1 VLGKEEKKKMALM
14 PDADFEGDFLEV
26 QENIG
31 GIANAASAVLLPLR
45 SKERYEKQYA
55 IFCEWRK
62 AKGANGVNEDLIL
75 AYLYENVS

>member
-1 VLGKEEKKKMALM
+1 MALM

-26 QENIG
+26 QENIR
-31 GIANAASAVLLPLR
+31 GIANAATAVLLPLR

-62 AKGANGVNEDLIL
+62 AKWANGVNQDLIL
-75 AYLYENVS
+75 AYLYENVN